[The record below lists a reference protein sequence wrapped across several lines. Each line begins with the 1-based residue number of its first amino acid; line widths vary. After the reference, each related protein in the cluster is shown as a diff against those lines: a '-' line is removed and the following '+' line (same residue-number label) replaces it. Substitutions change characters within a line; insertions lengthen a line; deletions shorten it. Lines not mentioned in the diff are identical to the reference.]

1 MHICAH
7 YGSMSFGH
15 IFRKNGDMVSDMI
28 EAAIYGYGNIGSG
41 VAEVIEKN
49 QERIKRAVGQ
59 GVHVKYVLDL
69 REFEGDPVREK
80 LVHDVDIIV
89 NDPEV
94 KIVCET
100 MGGNEPAYTFT
111 KKALLAGKSVCT
123 SNKELV
129 ANHGAELIRIAGEHH
144 CNYFFEASVGGGIP
158 VIRTINHALKQET
171 ILNISGIVNGTTN
184 YILTKME
191 KDGAAFDE
199 VLKEAQDKG
208 FAERNPEAD
217 VEGYDAC
224 RKIAILS
231 SLMSGKTVD
240 CRDIYTEGITKLTAE
255 DFLYAGKMK
264 KTIKLL
270 AMSKLTE
277 DGYLAMVTP
286 VFVGPENPLYSV
298 GGVFNAILVEGNMLG
313 NSMYYGSGAGKLP
326 TASAVAADVI
336 EAARF
341 MGTHLPVDWSEERI
355 ALADLPSFR
364 RRFFVRL
371 DREKAPVAK
380 AAETFGNGSV
390 VQLEE
395 LPEEYGFIT
404 PVMSEGEF
412 AEKFGRLDGAIARIR
427 MED

>member
-1 MHICAH
+1 
-7 YGSMSFGH
+7 
-15 IFRKNGDMVSDMI
+15 MI

-49 QERIKRAVGQ
+49 QDRIEKAAGQ

-80 LVHDVDIIV
+80 LVHDVDVIV

-94 KIVCET
+94 KIICET

-111 KKALLAGKSVCT
+111 KKALMAGKSVCT

-129 ANHGAELIRIAGEHH
+129 ANHGAELIKIAEEHR

-158 VIRTINHALKQET
+158 IIRTLNSALKQEN
-171 ILNISGIVNGTTN
+171 ILSISGIVNGTTN

-240 CRDIYTEGITKLTAE
+240 YKDIYTEGITKLTTT
-255 DFLYAGKMK
+255 DFLYAKKMEM
-264 KTIKLL
+264 TVKLL
-270 AMSKLTE
+270 AMSRQTQEGCLT
-277 DGYLAMVTP
+277 MVTP
-286 VFVGPENPLYSV
+286 MLIGPENPLCSV
-298 GGVFNAILVEGNMLG
+298 NGVFNAISVKGNMLG
-313 NSMYYGSGAGKLP
+313 DSMYYGRGAGKLP
-326 TASAVAADVI
+326 TASAVVADVV

-341 MGTHLPVDWSEERI
+341 MGTHLPIDWSEEKA
-355 ALADLPSFR
+355 ALTKMPLSR

-371 DREKAPVAK
+371 DRNKVPEARA
-380 AAETFGNGSV
+380 AAEFGNGRV
-390 VQLEE
+390 VFLEQC
-395 LPEEYGFIT
+395 PDEYGYIT

-412 AEKFGRLDGAIARIR
+412 AEKFEKLDGAITRIR
-427 MED
+427 MEE

>member
-1 MHICAH
+1 
-7 YGSMSFGH
+7 
-15 IFRKNGDMVSDMI
+15 MI

-49 QERIKRAVGQ
+49 QDRIEKAAGQ

-80 LVHDVDIIV
+80 LVHDVDVIV

-94 KIVCET
+94 KIICET

-111 KKALLAGKSVCT
+111 KKALMAGKSVCT

-129 ANHGAELIRIAGEHH
+129 ANHGAELIKIAEEHR

-158 VIRTINHALKQET
+158 IIRTLNSALKQEN
-171 ILNISGIVNGTTN
+171 ILSISGIVNGTTN

-240 CRDIYTEGITKLTAE
+240 YKDIYTEGITKLTTT
-255 DFLYAGKMK
+255 DFLYAEKMEM
-264 KTIKLL
+264 TVKLL
-270 AMSKLTE
+270 AMSRQTQE
-277 DGYLAMVTP
+277 GYLTMVTP
-286 VFVGPENPLYSV
+286 MLIGPENPLCSV
-298 GGVFNAILVEGNMLG
+298 NGVFNAISVKGNMLG
-313 NSMYYGSGAGKLP
+313 DSMYYGRGAGKLP
-326 TASAVAADVI
+326 TASAVVADVV

-341 MGTHLPVDWSEERI
+341 MGMHLPIDWSEEKA
-355 ALADLPSFR
+355 ALAKMPLSR

-371 DREKAPVAK
+371 DRNKVPEARA
-380 AAETFGNGSV
+380 AAEFGNGRV
-390 VQLEE
+390 VFLEQC
-395 LPEEYGFIT
+395 PDEYGYIT

-412 AEKFGRLDGAIARIR
+412 AEKFEKLDGAITRIR
-427 MED
+427 MEE

>member
-1 MHICAH
+1 MGIH
-7 YGSMSFGH
+7 
-15 IFRKNGDMVSDMI
+15 MI

-41 VAEVIEKN
+41 VAQVIQKNQDRIEK
-49 QERIKRAVGQ
+49 AVGE

-69 REFEGDPVREK
+69 RNFEGDPIQEK
-80 LVHDVDIIV
+80 VVHDVDIIV

-111 KKALLAGKSVCT
+111 KKALMAGKSVCT

-129 ANHGAELIRIAGEHH
+129 ANHGAELIKIAKEHR

-158 VIRTINHALKQET
+158 VIRTINNALRQEK

-191 KDGAAFDE
+191 RDGAAFEE
-199 VLKEAQDKG
+199 VLREAQELG

-231 SLMSGKTVD
+231 SLMSGRTVD
-240 CRDIYTEGITKLTAE
+240 YQNIYTEGITELTTE
-255 DFLYAGKMK
+255 DFLYAKKMGK
-264 KTIKLL
+264 TVKLL

-277 DGYLAMVTP
+277 AGYLAMVAP
-286 VFVGPENPLYSV
+286 VLIGQENPLYSV
-298 GGVFNAILVEGNMLG
+298 NGVFNAVFVKGNMLG
-313 NSMYYGSGAGKLP
+313 DSMYYGSGAGKLP

-341 MGTHLPVDWSEERI
+341 LGTHLPIDWEEEKI
-355 ALADLPSFR
+355 ALADLLSSK

-371 DREKAPVAK
+371 DKDKVPEARA
-380 AAETFGNGSV
+380 AAEFGNGRV
-390 VQLEE
+390 VCLES
-395 LPEEYGFIT
+395 LPGEYGYIT
-404 PVMSEGEF
+404 PVMCEREF
-412 AEKFGRLDGAIARIR
+412 SEKFEQLDGAISRIR
-427 MED
+427 IEE

>member
-1 MHICAH
+1 
-7 YGSMSFGH
+7 
-15 IFRKNGDMVSDMI
+15 MI

-49 QERIKRAVGQ
+49 QDRIEKAAGQ

-80 LVHDVDIIV
+80 LVHDVDVIV

-94 KIVCET
+94 KIICET

-111 KKALLAGKSVCT
+111 KKALMAGKSVCT

-129 ANHGAELIRIAGEHH
+129 ANHGAELIKIAEEHR

-158 VIRTINHALKQET
+158 IIRTLNSALKQEN
-171 ILNISGIVNGTTN
+171 ILSISGIVNGTTN

-199 VLKEAQDKG
+199 VLKEAQVKG

-240 CRDIYTEGITKLTAE
+240 YKDIYTEGITKLTTT
-255 DFLYAGKMK
+255 DFLYAKKMEM
-264 KTIKLL
+264 TVKLL
-270 AMSKLTE
+270 AMSRQTQE
-277 DGYLAMVTP
+277 GYLTMVTP
-286 VFVGPENPLYSV
+286 MLIGPENPLCSV
-298 GGVFNAILVEGNMLG
+298 NGVFNAISVKGNMLG
-313 NSMYYGSGAGKLP
+313 DSMYYGRGAGKLP
-326 TASAVAADVI
+326 TASAVVADVV

-341 MGTHLPVDWSEERI
+341 MGTHLPIDWSEEKA
-355 ALADLPSFR
+355 ALTKMPLSR

-371 DREKAPVAK
+371 DRNKVPEARA
-380 AAETFGNGSV
+380 AAEFGNGRV
-390 VQLEE
+390 VFLEQC
-395 LPEEYGFIT
+395 PDEYGYIT

-412 AEKFGRLDGAIARIR
+412 AEKFEKLDGAITRIR
-427 MED
+427 MEE

>member
-1 MHICAH
+1 
-7 YGSMSFGH
+7 
-15 IFRKNGDMVSDMI
+15 MI

-49 QERIKRAVGQ
+49 QDRIRKATGE

-69 REFEGDPVREK
+69 REFEGDPVQEK
-80 LVHDVDIIV
+80 LVHDVDVIV

-94 KIVCET
+94 KIICET

-129 ANHGAELIRIAGEHH
+129 ANHGAELIRIAREHG

-158 VIRTINHALKQET
+158 VIRTINSALRQEH

-199 VLKEAQDKG
+199 ALKEAQDKG

-240 CRDIYTEGITKLTAE
+240 YREIYTEGITKLTRE
-255 DFLYAGKMK
+255 DLLYAKKMERCV
-264 KTIKLL
+264 KLL
-270 AMSKLTE
+270 AVSKLTE
-277 DGYLAMVTP
+277 DGYLAMVAP
-286 VFVGPENPLYSV
+286 VLVGRENPLYSV
-298 GGVFNAILVEGNMLG
+298 DGVFNAVSVRGNMLG
-313 NSMYYGSGAGKLP
+313 DSMYYGSGAGKLP
-326 TASAVAADVI
+326 TASAVVADVV

-341 MGTHLPVDWSEERI
+341 MGMHLAIEWEEEK
-355 ALADLPSFR
+355 AVLADMPSSR

-371 DREKAPVAK
+371 EKDKVSQSE
-380 AAETFGNGSV
+380 AAAMFGVGTV
-390 VQLEE
+390 VCLEE
-395 LPEEYGFIT
+395 LPAEYGYIT
-404 PVMSEGEF
+404 PEMSEREF
-412 AEKFGRLDGAIARIR
+412 AEKYEKLDGVLARIR
-427 MED
+427 IED